1 MSHVMDHQ
9 CHRIISAYEDKIAH
23 YKERGC
29 HDRLCLA
36 MVDRNTDMSWPR
48 GAIQ

>member
-1 MSHVMDHQ
+1 MDHQ